1 MSQTLVIAGQVVQS
15 KNEGKQ
21 VSIQSINMYNNRH
34 PYADVSLF
42 RHITLGSKLQDS
54 ALLQRLMMNE
64 VTFDYIYNTD
74 SVGM

>member
-15 KNEGKQ
+15 KNEGKRL
-21 VSIQSINMYNNRH
+21 SIQSINMYNNRH
-34 PYADVSLF
+34 PYVDVSLF